1 MVKLFLCAVYAV
13 LVVFSRLSSA
23 SDHEIGVR
31 ILFNEGRS
39 VGLGNP
45 CASKEREMI
54 KTAFRKA
61 ASGEE
66 TIHRADRQLLS
77 CSYLC
82 EEYDTD
88 ICYLAHPHCAAPRK
102 EDEVDHHDQPNYLDT
117 VGLQKFQNEHI
128 LFEDICDMT
137 FSSLE
142 EKQKC
147 DGQKTAIEDMMKEW
161 LVPHLSDTC
170 NHLLQNRVDLTCFRL

>member
-1 MVKLFLCAVYAV
+1 MIFFFCAVNAMIV
-13 LVVFSRLSSA
+13 ALSHA
-23 SDHEIGVR
+23 SDLEIGVR
-31 ILFNEGRS
+31 IIFNEGRS

-45 CASKEREMI
+45 CSPKEREMI

-61 ASGEE
+61 ASGGE
-66 TIHRADRQLLS
+66 TIHRDDRQLLS

-82 EEYDTD
+82 EEYDTG

-102 EDEVDHHDQPNYLDT
+102 EDELDHHDEPNYLDP
-117 VGLQKFQNEHI
+117 VGLQKFQSEHI

-147 DGQKTAIEDMMKEW
+147 DSQQTAIQKMIQEW

-170 NHLLQNRVDLTCFRL
+170 NHLVENSIGLTCFRL